1 MASVRRSAARALGT
15 PATSRRSK
23 PNGQPGGWRM
33 MRGKARFVLGLTAVL
48 LLSALAP
55 ATASAGLVTYGEFR
69 ETEKEHAE
77 FQAFANCPFPASTA
91 LDCSWAKSSY
101 KEQFPTLKAKK
112 ETEEREP
119 LQGIPS
125 EFKAGNVTVPLRSS
139 ITLRGGI
146 GLEEELVFKWFDAE
160 GAETIQA
167 VPQPTLPLTQAI
179 DTSLLSP
186 SELARYNYFVK
197 VGKETKVTATVE
209 QAGPGIQ
216 VNLDNLLGREGS
228 AFTFPVKVKLSN
240 PFLGSSCDVGSDT
253 NPIVVELT
261 TGTSG
266 SLKGKVGSIIKF
278 DRNEFI
284 LTVFTDT
291 LVNETFAS
299 PGVEGCGVEG
309 GADAA
314 INSKLGLPSP
324 AGHNLTVLNGTLKL
338 VEGER
343 AKEGLEGKI

>member
-1 MASVRRSAARALGT
+1 
-15 PATSRRSK
+15 
-23 PNGQPGGWRM
+23 
-33 MRGKARFVLGLTAVL
+33 
-48 LLSALAP
+48 
-55 ATASAGLVTYGEFR
+55 
-69 ETEKEHAE
+69 
-77 FQAFANCPFPASTA
+77 
-91 LDCSWAKSSY
+91 
-101 KEQFPTLKAKK
+101 
-112 ETEEREP
+112 
-119 LQGIPS
+119 
-125 EFKAGNVTVPLRSS
+125 
-139 ITLRGGI
+139 
-146 GLEEELVFKWFDAE
+146 
-160 GAETIQA
+160 
-167 VPQPTLPLTQAI
+167 
-179 DTSLLSP
+179 
-186 SELARYNYFVK
+186 
-197 VGKETKVTATVE
+197 VTAAVE
-209 QAGPGIQ
+209 QAGAGIQ

-240 PFLGSSCDVGSDT
+240 PFLGNTCDVGSDT

-266 SLKGKVGSIIKF
+266 SLKGKVGSVIKF

-314 INSKLGLPSP
+314 INSKLGLPYP
-324 AGHNLTVLNGTLKL
+324 AGHNSTVLNGTLKL